1 MENWINVNNASEDIV
16 LSSRIRLARNLK
28 GIPFPNKLTVDSAKD
43 VVEKVENAIF
53 TIPNLKDNLK
63 SNHLWE
69 NDNETNKMYLE
80 RHLISRGLIKHAK
93 GSAFL
98 IDEDETISI
107 MINEE
112 DHLRLQTITSGLNFK
127 EVFKS
132 INELDDLLEEN
143 LEYAFHEKLG
153 YITACPTN
161 LGTGLRASAM
171 VHLPALT
178 ANKDIVKVLN
188 GITQL
193 GMTIRGLYGE
203 GSKAYGNLY
212 QISNQITLG
221 RTEEQ
226 IITSL
231 EGIVKQIIEQEKL
244 ARERMKTKYKYE
256 VEDKIFRSLGILKS
270 ARILTAREVL
280 NLLSNVRLGVEEGII
295 SNVDKSILN
304 NLLINTQSASI
315 KKSSQK
321 ELTDMEEKIERA
333 KIVKEGLKGIEL

>member
-1 MENWINVNNASEDIV
+1 MENWISVNKASEDIV

-28 GIPFPNKLTVDSAKD
+28 GIPFPNKLTIDSARD
-43 VVEKVENAIF
+43 VVQKVEDAIF
-53 TIPNLKDNLK
+53 KIPNLKDNLK

-69 NDNETNKMYLE
+69 NDDATNMMYLE
-80 RHLISRGLIKHAK
+80 RHLISKGLIKHSKASGFIVDK
-93 GSAFL
+93 
-98 IDEDETISI
+98 DETISI

-127 EVFKS
+127 DVFKY

-143 LEYAFHEKLG
+143 LDYAFDEKLG

-161 LGTGLRASAM
+161 LGTGLRASVM
-171 VHLPALT
+171 IHLPALT
-178 ANKDIVKVLN
+178 ANKNIVKVLN
-188 GITQL
+188 VITQL

-203 GSKAYGNLY
+203 GSRAYGNLY

-221 RTEEQ
+221 RSEEQ
-226 IITSL
+226 IITNL

-244 ARERMKTKYKYE
+244 SRERMKTKYKYE

-270 ARILTAREVL
+270 ARKLTAREVL

-295 SNVDKSILN
+295 NNIDKSILN

-315 KKSSQK
+315 RKFLKKNP
-321 ELTDMEEKIERA
+321 TDIEEKVERA
-333 KIVKEGLKGIEL
+333 KIVKEELKEIEL